1 MPEPAPEELTEFK
14 VLQAAAR
21 EQRELAE
28 QRQPPDTSGQI
39 TD

>member
-1 MPEPAPEELTEFK
+1 MPEPAPEELAEFK
-14 VLQAAAR
+14 VLQAVVK

-28 QRQPPDTSGQI
+28 QNQPPDTSGQI